1 MKKVCNHPFHTIQV
15 QNTGEIYCCCCYW
28 TDFYSFGNIFEQSF
42 DEIWNGEKAKAF
54 RRQFV
59 ENKFQYCKL
68 NVCDPFLR
76 EYEINEDYTAEYP
89 KKIEFSYD
97 RRCNVRCIFCRTKP
111 NKEEEEYNR
120 AKEKR
125 IEENFDRIFTPILEK
140 AEWVEMNS
148 AGELF
153 ASKHSIEVLK
163 KIIKI
168 NPKIEFNIISNGTLF
183 TKEKVEELDLKKR
196 LNTVIISMHS
206 ITSKTYNK
214 LVERGDFNSLIKN
227 VEYLAT
233 LKKQGYLKSLQL
245 NFVVTSLNYKEMKN
259 FAKFAKKLEAKAFFI
274 NYHRQ
279 IDSDSLEKELDVSLS
294 THPKYNDLVKVLS
307 DPIFN
312 DEGCMVNDYLKNL
325 KPVKRS
331 FFEKISNLFK
341 K

>member
-1 MKKVCNHPFHTIQV
+1 MNSEELQYLLFHSAQ
-15 QNTGEIYCCCCYW
+15 QFQLLFHIY
-28 TDFYSFGNIFEQSF
+28 
-42 DEIWNGEKAKAF
+42 
-54 RRQFV
+54 
-59 ENKFQYCKL
+59 QYCIQYFEL
-68 NVCDPFLR
+68 QLQ
-76 EYEINEDYTAEYP
+76 
-89 KKIEFSYD
+89 FS
-97 RRCNVRCIFCRTKP
+97 
-111 NKEEEEYNR
+111 
-120 AKEKR
+120 
-125 IEENFDRIFTPILEK
+125 
-140 AEWVEMNS
+140 
-148 AGELF
+148 G
-153 ASKHSIEVLK
+153 
-163 KIIKI
+163 I